1 MNISA
6 FNNVIADPDKYVED
20 ILEHGFQNIGDKKE
34 MFVNIQPRDENDEFA
49 KFVSKLFWNHSI
61 KSNIVVNSDI
71 SRNMPDWD
79 TSGGAAI
86 AILYL
91 SKEDD
96 GKLVNSIFNEGD
108 LACNIYSKYN
118 RAVLFGFMTKDIF
131 QKFSKTNESRLCQI
145 ILLEENS

>member
-6 FNNVIADPDKYVED
+6 FNNVIADPEKYVKD

-49 KFVSKLFWNHSI
+49 KFVSKVCWNHSI

-91 SKEDD
+91 SKEDE
-96 GKLVNSIFNEGD
+96 GKLVNSIFSEGD
-108 LACNIYSKYN
+108 LVCNIYSKYN
-118 RAVLFGFMTKDIF
+118 RAVFFGFMTKEIF
-131 QKFSKTNESRLCQI
+131 QKFSKTNESKLCQI
-145 ILLEENS
+145 IFLEEKP

>member
-1 MNISA
+1 MNITAVDS
-6 FNNVIADPDKYVED
+6 VIANPEKYVKD

-49 KFVSKLFWNHSI
+49 KFVLKRCWNHSI

-91 SKEDD
+91 SKEDE
-96 GKLVNSIFNEGD
+96 GKLVNSIFSEGD
-108 LACNIYSKYN
+108 LVCNIYSKYN
-118 RAVLFGFMTKDIF
+118 RAVFFGFMTKEIF
-131 QKFSKTNESRLCQI
+131 QKFSKTNESKLCQI
-145 ILLEENS
+145 ILLEEKL

>member
-1 MNISA
+1 MNITGLD
-6 FNNVIADPDKYVED
+6 NVIANPEKYVED
-20 ILEHGFQNIGDKKE
+20 ILEYGFQNIGDKKE

-49 KFVSKLFWNHSI
+49 KFVSKICWNHSI

-91 SKEDD
+91 SKEDE
-96 GKLVNSIFNEGD
+96 GKLVNSIFSEGD
-108 LACNIYSKYN
+108 LVCNIYSKYN
-118 RAVLFGFMTKDIF
+118 RAVFFGFMTKDIF

-145 ILLEENS
+145 ILLEEKP

>member
-1 MNISA
+1 MNITAVDS
-6 FNNVIADPDKYVED
+6 VIANPEKYVKN

-49 KFVSKLFWNHSI
+49 KFVLKRCWNHSI

-91 SKEDD
+91 SKEDE
-96 GKLVNSIFNEGD
+96 GKLANSIFSEGD
-108 LACNIYSKYN
+108 LVCNIYSKYN
-118 RAVLFGFMTKDIF
+118 RAVFFGFMTKEIF
-131 QKFSKTNESRLCQI
+131 QKFSKTNESKLCQI
-145 ILLEENS
+145 ILLEEKP

>member
-1 MNISA
+1 MNITAVDS
-6 FNNVIADPDKYVED
+6 VIANPEKYVKD

-49 KFVSKLFWNHSI
+49 KFVLKRCWNHSI

-91 SKEDD
+91 SKEDE
-96 GKLVNSIFNEGD
+96 GKLVNSIFSEGD
-108 LACNIYSKYN
+108 LVCNIYSKYN
-118 RAVLFGFMTKDIF
+118 RAVFFGFMTKEIF
-131 QKFSKTNESRLCQI
+131 QKFSKTNESKLCQI
-145 ILLEENS
+145 ILLEEKP